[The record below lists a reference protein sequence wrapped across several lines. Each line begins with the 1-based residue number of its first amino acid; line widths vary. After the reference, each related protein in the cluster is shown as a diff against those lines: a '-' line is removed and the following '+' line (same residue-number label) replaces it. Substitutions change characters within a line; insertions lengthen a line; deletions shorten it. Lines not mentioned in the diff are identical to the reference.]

1 MSPKAAREV
10 LVLSGPT
17 ASGKSALALALAEA
31 WPVTILSADSRQVY
45 RGFDIGT
52 AKPTQ
57 EERARVPHRLIDVA
71 DPDDRYTAAQ
81 WAADAKT
88 CLEEAWSAGRLPVI
102 TGGTGFWIRALLGGM
117 PIAPVPPDTEMRDRL
132 MAIPD
137 LHARL
142 AEVDPVSARALHP
155 NDRFRLAR
163 ALEIALVTGK
173 PRGATPAPS
182 HDWRVLHLTLVPD
195 RTRLREAIERRTAA
209 MNEAG
214 WGAEVQALIDRHGS
228 DLPLLETLGYREWRD
243 VLVHGRDA
251 AEAHASIVVR
261 TSQFARRQA
270 SWFRHEPDAVPLSA
284 EPDDSRQMLVRRII
298 TMCEAWRA

>member
-1 MSPKAAREV
+1 MSPKTAQEV

-52 AKPTQ
+52 AKPSR
-57 EERARVPHRLIDVA
+57 EERDRVPHRLIDVA
-71 DPDDRYTAAQ
+71 DPDDRYTAAH
-81 WAADAKT
+81 WVADAKA
-88 CLEEAWSAGRLPVI
+88 CLEEAWNAGRLPVV
-102 TGGTGFWIRALLGGM
+102 TGGTGFWIRALLGGT
-117 PIAPVPPDTEMRDRL
+117 PIAPVPPDPEMRDRL
-132 MAIPD
+132 MAMPD

-163 ALEIALVTGK
+163 ALEIALATGK
-173 PRGATPAPS
+173 PRGATPTPS
-182 HDWRVLHLTLVPD
+182 HGWRVLHLTLVPD
-195 RTRLREAIERRTAA
+195 RTKLREAIERRTTA
-209 MNEAG
+209 MNESG
-214 WGAEVQALIDRHGS
+214 WGAEVQALIERHGT
-228 DLPLLETLGYREWRD
+228 DLPLLDTLGYREWRD

-251 AEAHASIVVR
+251 AEARASIVVR
-261 TSQFARRQA
+261 TCQFARRQA
-270 SWFRHEPDAVPLSA
+270 SWFRHEPEAVPLSA
-284 EPDDSRQMLVRRII
+284 EAGEPRNTLVQRVI